1 MKLKYRLRPYVQ
13 GIPKLF
19 LYKFLCSML
28 LGLCSYGIS
37 SLSDILLSS
46 ANRVSVSSGDFGFVF
61 MTWQGYLLI
70 VCAVITVLLYISAD
84 VNALIL
90 FCDKLLNGEDPS
102 MLRCLRDGVVKLK
115 KYANPR
121 GLFVILFLTLLTPL
135 LGLSFSIS
143 LTESLYIP
151 RFISSVIEGSPLYF
165 SGLMIVYILIYLLG
179 FAYRFIIHGAVI
191 DGQNMK
197 EAGVSSR
204 KMIRRNLKS
213 FIFEML
219 RFWLSLIVVFIIIA
233 AVAFALFFVVNTFL
247 ADNELS
253 LFLNLFLSLF
263 FTISLGIFQ
272 MLSGPFYIMKL
283 TVLYRTYQSE
293 GEWQCK
299 KRATKRRYTVVLAV
313 CAMLAGCAFLSF
325 VSAHFFD
332 EIFPPSG
339 DKEIV
344 AHRAGGNEAPENTVS
359 GIAAAYSLGAAG
371 SEIDIQR
378 TADGKYIINHD
389 DTFKRVAGE
398 NKKPSEM
405 TLEEIKKLRIKGE
418 PVATFEEALDAS
430 RDKVKLFTELKGET
444 ADRQMADDAV
454 RIIKEKGMENQ
465 TVLISLKYDIL
476 EYVEQKY
483 PEIETGYLAFFS
495 FGKIQNMPFD
505 YLALE
510 EEIATD
516 EAIDAIHENNK
527 KVMIWTVNDEDDIR
541 SSILG
546 EADMIITDE
555 IRAAKKIE
563 AKLKNRTPL
572 QRILDYTGLSLGI
585 Y

>member
-1 MKLKYRLRPYVQ
+1 
-13 GIPKLF
+13 
-19 LYKFLCSML
+19 ML

-37 SLSDILLSS
+37 TLSDILLSS

-61 MTWQGYLLI
+61 MTWRGYLLI
-70 VCAVITVLLYISAD
+70 VCAVITVLLYIAAD

-191 DGQNMK
+191 DGRNMK

-213 FIFEML
+213 FILEML
-219 RFWLSLIVVFIIIA
+219 RFWLSLIAVFIVIA

-253 LFLNLFLSLF
+253 LFLNVFLSLF
-263 FTISLGIFQ
+263 FTISLGVFQ

-359 GIAAAYSLGAAG
+359 GIAAAYSLGALLLIHPFVNALGG
-371 SEIDIQR
+371 SNAQVH
-378 TADGKYIINHD
+378 ADACRY
-389 DTFKRVAGE
+389 
-398 NKKPSEM
+398 
-405 TLEEIKKLRIKGE
+405 LEEIKKLRVQGE

-555 IRAAKKIE
+555 IRAAKEIE